1 MRTPVFP
8 ATALVLMALAACSDD
23 SGSFDPISPTPS
35 AAAPALAARHLGSGR
50 VETILPLTLD
60 TDMPEGIAV
69 NAQGDIFL
77 GNRRLDG
84 DHRVGEIIRITP
96 DHHVSVFATIG
107 RTGPAFNEGLAGLAI
122 DAGGDIYAAFISH
135 DPRTHGVYRI
145 GRRGGVTR
153 LPGSG
158 ALLLPDALAFD
169 ARGNLYVT
177 DAEAG
182 AVWRFTPGGRAT
194 RWIQHP
200 LLEPRVIGVG
210 ANGIA
215 FVPPATLYVN
225 NTEQNLIVRIPIR
238 TDGGPGT
245 PSVAAADPLLQ
256 IIDGLAADA
265 HGDLYAAVVGFSV
278 VGTSPIVRVDHRT
291 GRVTPVAT
299 DGSQFDWPT
308 SLAFG
313 RGPLDHKSVYVANSG
328 IFEGPPNAVPGVVR
342 LGVGVP
348 GAPLH

>member
-1 MRTPVFP
+1 MRTPALP
-8 ATALVLMALAACSDD
+8 AAALVLVVLAACSDD
-23 SGSFDPISPTPS
+23 PGSFDLGSP
-35 AAAPALAARHLGSGR
+35 AAPELPALASPHLRPGR
-50 VETILPLTLD
+50 VESVLPLTTL

-84 DHRVGEIIRITP
+84 DHRVGEIVRITP
-96 DHHVSVFATIG
+96 DHRVSVFAIIG
-107 RTGPAFNEGLAGLAI
+107 RTGPNFNEGLAGLVV
-122 DAGGDIYAAFISH
+122 DPGGDIYAAFISH

-145 GRRGGVTR
+145 GRRGGVAR
-153 LPGSG
+153 LPGS
-158 ALLLPDALAFD
+158 AAILLPDALAFD

-182 AVWRFTPGGRAT
+182 AVWRFTPAGQGT

-200 LLEPRVIGVG
+200 LLEPRVIGIG

-238 TDGGPGT
+238 TDGRPGT

-278 VGTSPIVRVDHRT
+278 VGTAPIVRVDPRT
-291 GRVTPVAT
+291 GRVMPVST
-299 DGSQFDWPT
+299 DGSSFDWPT

-313 RGPLDHKSVYVANSG
+313 RGPLDHKSLFVANSG
-328 IFEGPPNAVPGVVR
+328 IFEGPRDAVPGVVQ

>member
-1 MRTPVFP
+1 MRTSTLP
-8 ATALVLMALAACSDD
+8 AAALVVVALTACSDD
-23 SGSFDPISPTPS
+23 SGSFDPVSP
-35 AAAPALAARHLGSGR
+35 AAAEPPALASKHLGPGR
-50 VETILPLTLD
+50 AESILPLTTL

-84 DHRVGEIIRITP
+84 DHRVGEILRITP
-96 DHHVSVFATIG
+96 SHRVSVFATIG
-107 RTGPAFNEGLAGLAI
+107 RTGPDFNEGLAGLVV
-122 DAGGDIYAAFISH
+122 DPSGDIYAAFISH

-145 GRRGGVTR
+145 GRHGGVAR
-153 LPGSG
+153 LPGSE
-158 ALLLPDALAFD
+158 AIHLPDALAFD

-182 AVWRFTPGGRAT
+182 AVWRFTPAGQGT

-200 LLEPRVIGVG
+200 LLEPRVIGIG

-225 NTEQNLIVRIPIR
+225 NTEQNLIVRITIR
-238 TDGGPGT
+238 TDGRPGK

-278 VGTSPIVRVDHRT
+278 VGTAPIVRVDPRT
-291 GRVTPVAT
+291 GRVTPVTT
-299 DGSQFDWPT
+299 DGSPFDWPT

-313 RGPLDHKSVYVANSG
+313 RGPLDHKSLYVANSG
-328 IFEGPPNAVPGVVR
+328 IFEGPPDAVPGVVQ

>member
-1 MRTPVFP
+1 MGTL
-8 ATALVLMALAACSDD
+8 AAVLLALAACSDD
-23 SGSFDPISPTPS
+23 PGPFDP
-35 AAAPALAARHLGSGR
+35 PALASTHLGPGR
-50 VETILPLTLD
+50 VNTILRLTTLA
-60 TDMPEGIAV
+60 DMPEGIAV

-84 DHRVGEIIRITP
+84 DQRVGEIIRITP
-96 DHHVSVFATIG
+96 DHRVSVFATIG
-107 RTGPAFNEGLAGLAI
+107 RSGPNFNEGLGGLVVAP
-122 DAGGDIYAAFISH
+122 GGDIYAAFISH
-135 DPRTHGVYRI
+135 DPSTNGVYRV
-145 GRRGGVTR
+145 GRRGGVAR
-153 LPGSG
+153 LPGSE
-158 ALLLPDALAFD
+158 AMLLPDALAFD

-182 AVWRFTPGGRAT
+182 AVWRFTPAGEAT

-200 LLEPRVIGVG
+200 LLEPRFIGVG
-210 ANGIA
+210 ANGIV

-238 TDGGPGT
+238 TDGRPGT

-278 VGTSPIVRVDHRT
+278 VGTAPVVRVDPRS
-291 GRVTPVAT
+291 GRVAPVTT
-299 DGSQFDWPT
+299 DGSAFDWPT

-313 RGPLDHKSVYVANSG
+313 RGPLDHKSLYVANSG
-328 IFEGPPNAVPGVVR
+328 IFEGPPDAVPGVVR
-342 LGVGVP
+342 LGAGVAGGP
-348 GAPLH
+348 VR

>member
-1 MRTPVFP
+1 MRTPALP
-8 ATALVLMALAACSDD
+8 AFALILIALAACSDD
-23 SGSFDPISPTPS
+23 LGTFDLASP
-35 AAAPALAARHLGSGR
+35 AAPEPPALASRHLGPGR
-50 VETILPLTLD
+50 VETILPLSFL

-69 NAQGDIFL
+69 NAQGDIIL

-84 DHRVGEIIRITP
+84 DHRVGQIIRITP
-96 DHHVSVFATIG
+96 DHRVSVFATIG
-107 RTGPAFNEGLAGLAI
+107 RTGPAFNEGLGGLAV
-122 DAGGDIYAAFISH
+122 DAGGDIYATFISH

-145 GRRGGVTR
+145 GRRGGVAR

-182 AVWRFTPGGRAT
+182 AVWRFTPAGRAT

-291 GRVTPVAT
+291 GRVTPVTT
-299 DGSQFDWPT
+299 DGSSFDWPT

-313 RGPLDHKSVYVANSG
+313 RGPLDHKSLYVANSG
-328 IFEGPPNAVPGVVR
+328 IFEGPPNAVPGVVQ
-342 LGVGVP
+342 LGAGVP